1 MPNYRQSLSRSLE
14 NKVLVIVRRYV
25 NDLAASQE
33 QEGDVRLSV
42 SKLYKYIVAD
52 GGVPRQKKAN
62 LERMIEKAVEV
73 LQEEGEDD
81 EENEIDSDFEG
92 LNEEGLMEPKV
103 GIFFGIYGGE
113 EGGGRGRKGEGQ
125 FANSGHLEYK
135 CREQEDCG
143 YVGYGTHG
151 HTHTYTHTLNSNSNS
166 NFNSRRNYHRHY
178 HHHTRTRTRIAASPE
193 TERTSCQRWRT

>member
-1 MPNYRQSLSRSLE
+1 MVGLSFIEPPGKSFGTSTSFLPAKQTVIGHCRAEMPNYRQSLSRSLE

-103 GIFFGIYGGE
+103 GIFFGVYGGE
-113 EGGGRGRKGEGQ
+113 EGEEVGGRV
-125 FANSGHLEYK
+125 NLLIL
-135 CREQEDCG
+135 D
-143 YVGYGTHG
+143 
-151 HTHTYTHTLNSNSNS
+151 
-166 NFNSRRNYHRHY
+166 
-178 HHHTRTRTRIAASPE
+178 I
-193 TERTSCQRWRT
+193 

>member
-25 NDLAASQE
+25 DDLAASQE

-42 SKLYKYIVAD
+42 SKLYKYVVAD
-52 GGVPRQKKAN
+52 GGVPRQKKAS

-73 LQEEGEDD
+73 LREEGEDD

-103 GIFFGIYGGE
+103 GIFFGVYGGE
-113 EGGGRGRKGEGQ
+113 EGEEGGRVK
-125 FANSGHLEYK
+125 LLIL
-135 CREQEDCG
+135 D
-143 YVGYGTHG
+143 
-151 HTHTYTHTLNSNSNS
+151 
-166 NFNSRRNYHRHY
+166 
-178 HHHTRTRTRIAASPE
+178 I
-193 TERTSCQRWRT
+193 